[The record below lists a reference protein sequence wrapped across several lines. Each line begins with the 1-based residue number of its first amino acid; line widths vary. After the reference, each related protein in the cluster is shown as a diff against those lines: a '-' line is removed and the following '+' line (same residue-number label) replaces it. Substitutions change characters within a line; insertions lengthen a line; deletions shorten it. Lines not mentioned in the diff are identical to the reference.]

1 MPVKA
6 TTKRTSSAK
15 NTKRGGLMST
25 PAGKTVGFLVICLII
40 GGIIAALVALRSLPK
55 TQVTPVKAKTEQT
68 ASNRKKAADIQTYD
82 YTEILENKE
91 LDTGSGVKIT
101 RNYEAES
108 AQKEA
113 AYRKELARKRREK
126 QEALEAK
133 ARHEA
138 ELKQQALEK
147 KRMAAEKKR
156 QQQMARDNNLA
167 TGGSNPQTIQFAE
180 RQKTKGKFY
189 IQCGTDNF
197 RTAKEAESQKAKLAF
212 TGKQSTVVLK
222 QMGGGYVYSLN
233 IGPYNSL
240 EEAVKSR
247 GEIISAN
254 LARNCSAVN

>member
-1 MPVKA
+1 
-6 TTKRTSSAK
+6 
-15 NTKRGGLMST
+15 MST
-25 PAGKTVGFLVICLII
+25 PAGKTVGFLVIFLII

-68 ASNRKKAADIQTYD
+68 TSNRKKAADIQTYD

-138 ELKQQALEK
+138 ELRQQALEK
-147 KRMAAEKKR
+147 KLLAAEQKRLAAEKKR
-156 QQQMARDNNLA
+156 QQQMARNNNLA
-167 TGGSNPQTIQFAE
+167 SGGSNPQTIQFAE
-180 RQKTKGKFY
+180 RQKNKGKFY

-197 RTAKEAESQKAKLAF
+197 RTAREAESQKAKLAF
-212 TGKQSTVVLK
+212 IGKQSTVVLK

>member
-1 MPVKA
+1 
-6 TTKRTSSAK
+6 
-15 NTKRGGLMST
+15 MST
-25 PAGKTVGFLVICLII
+25 PAGKTVGFLVIFLII

-68 ASNRKKAADIQTYD
+68 TSNRKKVADIQTYD

-138 ELKQQALEK
+138 ELRQQALEK
-147 KRMAAEKKR
+147 KRLAAEKKR
-156 QQQMARDNNLA
+156 QQQMARNNNLA
-167 TGGSNPQTIQFAE
+167 SGGSNPQTIQFAE
-180 RQKTKGKFY
+180 RQKNKGKFY
-189 IQCGTDNF
+189 IQCSTDNF
-197 RTAKEAESQKAKLAF
+197 RTAREAESQKAKLAF
-212 TGKQSTVVLK
+212 IGKQSTVVLK

-254 LARNCSAVN
+254 LAQNCSAVN

>member
-1 MPVKA
+1 
-6 TTKRTSSAK
+6 
-15 NTKRGGLMST
+15 MST
-25 PAGKTVGFLVICLII
+25 PAGKTVGFLVIFLII

-68 ASNRKKAADIQTYD
+68 TSNRKKAADIQTYD

-138 ELKQQALEK
+138 ELRQQALEK
-147 KRMAAEKKR
+147 KRLAAEQKRLAAEQKRLAAEKKR
-156 QQQMARDNNLA
+156 QQQMARNNNLA
-167 TGGSNPQTIQFAE
+167 SGGSNPQTIQFAE
-180 RQKTKGKFY
+180 RQKNKGKFY

-197 RTAKEAESQKAKLAF
+197 RTAREAESQKAKLAF
-212 TGKQSTVVLK
+212 IGKQSTVVLK

>member
-1 MPVKA
+1 
-6 TTKRTSSAK
+6 
-15 NTKRGGLMST
+15 MST
-25 PAGKTVGFLVICLII
+25 PAGKTVGFLVIFLII

-68 ASNRKKAADIQTYD
+68 TSNRKKAADIQTYD

-138 ELKQQALEK
+138 ELRQQALEK

-156 QQQMARDNNLA
+156 QQQMARNNNLA
-167 TGGSNPQTIQFAE
+167 SGGSNPQTIQFAE
-180 RQKTKGKFY
+180 RQKNKGKFY

-197 RTAKEAESQKAKLAF
+197 RTAREAESQKAKLAF
-212 TGKQSTVVLK
+212 IGKQSTVVLK

-247 GEIISAN
+247 SEIISAN

>member
-1 MPVKA
+1 
-6 TTKRTSSAK
+6 
-15 NTKRGGLMST
+15 MST
-25 PAGKTVGFLVICLII
+25 PAGKTVGFLVIFLII

-68 ASNRKKAADIQTYD
+68 TSNRKKAADIQTYD

-138 ELKQQALEK
+138 ELRQQALEK
-147 KRMAAEKKR
+147 KRLAAEKKR
-156 QQQMARDNNLA
+156 QQQMARNNNLA
-167 TGGSNPQTIQFAE
+167 SGGSNPQTIQFAE
-180 RQKTKGKFY
+180 RQKNKGKFY

-197 RTAKEAESQKAKLAF
+197 RTAREAESQKAKLAF
-212 TGKQSTVVLK
+212 IGKQSTVVLK

-254 LARNCSAVN
+254 LARNAPQLINLKPPFLQVAFLTTS

>member
-1 MPVKA
+1 
-6 TTKRTSSAK
+6 
-15 NTKRGGLMST
+15 MST
-25 PAGKTVGFLVICLII
+25 PAGKTVGFLVIFLII

-68 ASNRKKAADIQTYD
+68 TSNRKKAADIQTYD

-138 ELKQQALEK
+138 ELRQQALEK
-147 KRMAAEKKR
+147 KRLAAEKKR
-156 QQQMARDNNLA
+156 QQQMARNNNLA
-167 TGGSNPQTIQFAE
+167 SGGSNPQTIQFAE
-180 RQKTKGKFY
+180 RQKNKGKFY

-197 RTAKEAESQKAKLAF
+197 RTAREAESQKAKLAF
-212 TGKQSTVVLK
+212 IGKQSTVVLK

-254 LARNCSAVN
+254 LAQNCSAVN

>member
-1 MPVKA
+1 
-6 TTKRTSSAK
+6 
-15 NTKRGGLMST
+15 MST
-25 PAGKTVGFLVICLII
+25 PAGKTVGFLVIFLII

-68 ASNRKKAADIQTYD
+68 TSNRKKAADIQTYD

-138 ELKQQALEK
+138 ELRQQALEK
-147 KRMAAEKKR
+147 KRLAAEKKR
-156 QQQMARDNNLA
+156 QQQMARNNNLA
-167 TGGSNPQTIQFAE
+167 SGGSNPQTIQFAE
-180 RQKTKGKFY
+180 RQKNKGKFY

-197 RTAKEAESQKAKLAF
+197 RTAREAESQKAKLAF
-212 TGKQSTVVLK
+212 IGKQSTVVLK

-247 GEIISAN
+247 SEIISAN

>member
-1 MPVKA
+1 
-6 TTKRTSSAK
+6 
-15 NTKRGGLMST
+15 MST
-25 PAGKTVGFLVICLII
+25 PAGKTVGFLVIFLII

-68 ASNRKKAADIQTYD
+68 TSNRKKAADIQTYD

-138 ELKQQALEK
+138 ELRQQALEK
-147 KRMAAEKKR
+147 KRLAAEKNG
-156 QQQMARDNNLA
+156 NNKWPEITTSLQA
-167 TGGSNPQTIQFAE
+167 VLTHRLFNLLSDK
-180 RQKTKGKFY
+180 KTKANSIFNVVRITLEQLEK
-189 IQCGTDNF
+189 
-197 RTAKEAESQKAKLAF
+197 QKAK
-212 TGKQSTVVLK
+212 K
-222 QMGGGYVYSLN
+222 LN
-233 IGPYNSL
+233 LLLSVSNQL
-240 EEAVKSR
+240 WF
-247 GEIISAN
+247 
-254 LARNCSAVN
+254 

>member
-1 MPVKA
+1 
-6 TTKRTSSAK
+6 
-15 NTKRGGLMST
+15 MST
-25 PAGKTVGFLVICLII
+25 PAGKTVGFLVIFLII

-68 ASNRKKAADIQTYD
+68 TSNRKKAADIQTYD

-138 ELKQQALEK
+138 ELRQQALEK
-147 KRMAAEKKR
+147 KRLAAEQKRLAAEKKR
-156 QQQMARDNNLA
+156 QQQMPEITTSLQAVLTHRLFNLL
-167 TGGSNPQTIQFAE
+167 SDK
-180 RQKTKGKFY
+180 KTKVNSIFNVVRITLEQPEK
-189 IQCGTDNF
+189 
-197 RTAKEAESQKAKLAF
+197 QKAK
-212 TGKQSTVVLK
+212 K
-222 QMGGGYVYSLN
+222 LN
-233 IGPYNSL
+233 LLLSVSNQL
-240 EEAVKSR
+240 WF
-247 GEIISAN
+247 
-254 LARNCSAVN
+254 